1 MKFNLNFSYL
11 KIYLMHVFV
20 IFVYMIFSTIFI
32 LDQDAFKGFSMDG
45 LHNNF
50 CLEETNHIICK
61 NEYKKKKL
69 FYILMDGISYDNF
82 MNYLKKINII

>member
-32 LDQDAFKGFSMDG
+32 LDQDAIKGFSMD
-45 LHNNF
+45 
-50 CLEETNHIICK
+50 
-61 NEYKKKKL
+61 
-69 FYILMDGISYDNF
+69 
-82 MNYLKKINII
+82 